1 MQKSTYDM
9 IHAKRM
15 KEAHS
20 ENDLRTFLKAYLE
33 KEIDDAQMASWLMAV
48 CINGMTEEETFYMTD
63 TILHSGD
70 ILTWNDTFLIDKHSS
85 GGVGDKVSLISL
97 PIVASLGVPVLK
109 LSGRGLGHTGGTIDK
124 LESIPNLSTNL
135 DKTAILQQM
144 QDINIY
150 IGAQTG
156 ELAPLDK
163 KLYALRSKTATVDS
177 IPLIASSII
186 SKKLASGANAFV
198 FDIKIGQ
205 GAFLKSKE
213 EGLKL
218 VNVMAN
224 LLQHYKKNANF
235 ILSDMNQPLGKAV
248 GNSVE
253 IYEVINVLRNDAD
266 SDKRLKDLSIEIAA
280 NMYSLYANTD
290 LNDSRLLCQEKLEC
304 GDALRK
310 FNQMIQAQG
319 GSLQKFFAL
328 ETEFTYDFY
337 AESNGIITNIN
348 AEKIGLAA
356 NRIGTSLYKNND
368 IDFNSG
374 FVFDKKV
381 GDRVFGGE
389 RILQIRYEMNRAN
402 ELCDVID
409 ILKEAILVEDIPENF
424 IVNPVI
430 IDLVKS

>member
-389 RILQIRYEMNRAN
+389 RILQIRYEMNRAS

>member
-213 EGLKL
+213 EGLKF

>member
-1 MQKSTYDM
+1 MPKSTYDM